1 MVRLVYSII
10 IAICIPFVLL
20 HLLLRGIRSPEY
32 RSRRLERLGFFKA
45 PEQAQD
51 FWIHAVSVGELL
63 AAEPIIRE
71 LQTRYPAKRITVTT
85 MTPTSSA
92 LVSKLFG
99 DSVYHVYAPYDF
111 PLFVGAFLKR
121 IRPKFVIIMETELWP
136 NMLHGAQK
144 AGCSVV
150 LANARLSE
158 RSARGYQRF
167 LLLLSWL
174 FDSLQL
180 VLCQFKPDAE
190 RFERL
195 GISPD
200 RIRVTGSLKFDMQFD
215 AELAE
220 KGLILREGLDS
231 EQMIWIAASTHE
243 GEDAKVLAVHQ
254 ELKQRYPDL
263 LLILVPRH
271 PVRFDSAYRLAHEMG
286 FRVGRYSERESLLPD
301 EDVYVLDVMGQLMR
315 FYAASD
321 IVFIGGSLTEVGG
334 HNPIEPG
341 ALGKPM
347 LIGPHY
353 FNFKMIC
360 RECMASS
367 SLSVVQD
374 DADLKVQLSRLLQDP
389 KMAAELGNAAFDV
402 VEKGKGAIARV
413 VDAIA
418 PELD

>member
-144 AGCSVV
+144 VGCSVV

-167 LLLLSWL
+167 LPLLSWL

-353 FNFKMIC
+353 FNFEMIC
-360 RECMASS
+360 REFMASS

-374 DADLKVQLSRLLQDP
+374 DADLTVQLSRLLQDP